1 MAATERLRDELRL
14 LRLRRELERALGDM
28 SRRFRVAG
36 ADRTSPR
43 RVGGRGGG
51 GTQDLERCAGCC
63 RGRLLDRDLRRNGD
77 GPAGFDFATVLGIGK
92 GGNPFGVEAASDSA
106 AGGGDGCIRFGG
118 AHDDEDAANGWP
130 WWV

>member
-28 SRRFRVAG
+28 SRRFRGAG

-63 RGRLLDRDLRRNGD
+63 RGRLLGRDL
-77 GPAGFDFATVLGIGK
+77 
-92 GGNPFGVEAASDSA
+92 S
-106 AGGGDGCIRFGG
+106 CIRFGG
-118 AHDDEDAANGWP
+118 ARDDEDAANGWP